1 MPTIFVD
8 FRPAEVVHKKETYVS
23 FYVVNPFTN
32 KMERK
37 RIRCN
42 HVKGKSERL
51 KYARLLCASI
61 NQKLYE
67 GWNPFFE
74 EISSNANV
82 TMESA
87 LVKFITEKNKEVRPD
102 TMRVYS
108 SIVNIFI
115 KWLKDNNLH
124 TAPCFMFTKKH
135 AEKYLNSLADN
146 PKMGNRSY
154 NNYLRCLKTVFIYM
168 QKREFI
174 SENPFIDFTSKR
186 CDKKIRTIIPRE
198 DREKI
203 KEYVLQHNPIF
214 YYVMLMCYR
223 LFVRPKEILMLKIG
237 MYDPIENVL
246 TIPPEISK
254 NHNARM
260 LALPDELRSYFESL
274 KSYPSN
280 WYVFS
285 DADTFKPGKILLN
298 SKRIGRIWGNVRDAI
313 GLPPS
318 YQFYSLKDTGIT
330 EMLEAGVPAKFVK
343 ELADHHSLEMTEKY
357 THKSEAK
364 KILEWN
370 KLEF

>member
-23 FYVVNPFTN
+23 FYVKNPLTC
-32 KMERK
+32 KLERR

-42 HVKGKSERL
+42 HVNGAQERL
-51 KYARLLCASI
+51 KYARLLCSSI

-67 GWNPFFE
+67 GWNPFYE
-74 EISSNANV
+74 EVAQDSGTKLEV
-82 TMESA
+82 A
-87 LVKFITEKNKEVRPD
+87 LEKFINEKNKEVRPD
-102 TMRVYS
+102 TMRVYT
-108 SIVNIFI
+108 SIVGIFRN
-115 KWLKDNNLH
+115 WLNENKLN
-124 TAPCFMFTKKH
+124 AIPCFMFTKKH
-135 AEKYLNSLADN
+135 AERYLNSLADN
-146 PKMGNRSY
+146 PKIGSRSY
-154 NNYLRCLKTVFIYM
+154 NNYLRCLKTVFLYM
-168 QKREFI
+168 QKRDFI
-174 SENPFIDFTSKR
+174 KDNPFSEFVSKR
-186 CDKKIRTIIPRE
+186 CDKKIRTIIPKE
-198 DREKI
+198 DRARI
-203 KEYVLQHNPIF
+203 KEYVVHHIPVF
-214 YYVMLMCYR
+214 YYVILMCYR
-223 LFVRPKEILMLKIG
+223 LFGRPKEILMLKIG

-280 WYVFS
+280 WYIFS
-285 DADTFKPGKILLN
+285 DADTFKPGKVLLN
-298 SKRIGRIWGNVRDAI
+298 SKRIGRIWGNVRDAL
-313 GLPPS
+313 GLPAC